1 MQWLA
6 NISIRRPVF
15 ASVLMLVVIVFGLLS
30 YSKLGVDQFPNVD
43 IPIAVVTTRLEGAA
57 PEEVETDVTD
67 KIESAVN
74 TISGIDELRSI
85 SSEGVSTVIVS
96 FKLEKDSDVGVQEVR
111 DKVDQAMKNLPRGI
125 DAPVVSRIDT
135 GSGAVLLVAVRG
147 KGDIREVTEIADKR
161 VRRQIESIYG
171 VGQVELLGGLGRQVN
186 VWLKPSEMKG
196 LGITAAEVKRAI
208 AMQNLSTP
216 GGVIESGPSRIT
228 LRVEGRVRSV
238 EELARVVVKETPGR
252 SIRLEDVA
260 KIDDGRQ
267 EEQTYASLDGERTV
281 ILSIRK
287 QSGQNTVAVVDAV
300 TKKLSQIE
308 KNLPAGTSLE
318 VVRDN
323 SGVIRTGTEA
333 VKEHLL
339 IGAIL
344 ASLVVLFFLGNF
356 RSTIIAAIAI
366 PVSVIGTFGVMYL
379 AGYTLNFLTL
389 LALALAVGI
398 VIDDAIVVLENIVRH
413 IDELG
418 MKPFPAAVAATK
430 EIGPAVLATTLSLM
444 AVFVPVAFMSG
455 IVGRFLASFGL
466 TMAFSIGVS
475 MFVSF
480 TLTPMLAARLIRKGS
495 HDAND
500 VVSRVLRGFVNAF
513 YRPIERVYMRLL
525 AAAMRKRWVVV
536 LLCFGTLGSC
546 VPIAKRVPGG
556 FLPEDDQAQFEINVR
571 GPEGQS
577 LHATRLFVERMANDV
592 KATPGVG
599 HVLVTVGEGD
609 AHASNVAK
617 IYALLTDP
625 NDRELSQF
633 QIMDRVRAD
642 VIAKAPPTYRIT
654 SGEVAAF
661 STGGQSNANVQ
672 MAITGPDIDM
682 LERFATHITEG
693 LKKDPN
699 ALDVDNSLVLG
710 KPELKVHILRDR
722 AAELGVRVSDIA
734 DTLQVLVGGQK
745 VSTYAEGGEDYD
757 VRLRA
762 DSRYRGDAESLA
774 LVTVPSTKHGN
785 VALSNLVKL
794 EPASGPA
801 EINRLGRQRQVTILA
816 NAKSGADSKV
826 MQAITDLAKAE
837 NMPAAYT
844 IQGVGRSKESG
855 TLALNFLIVLG
866 MSFVLMYLVLAAQFD
881 SWLHPITILVS
892 LPLTVPFALLSLL
905 IFHQTLNIFSGL
917 GLIVLFGVVKKN
929 SILQIDHTNH
939 LRKQGKPRLEAIL
952 EANRDRLRP
961 ILMTTLAF
969 VAGMIPLMTAKG
981 IGAGKDHTTGAVIL
995 GGQSLSLL
1003 LTLLAVP
1010 VVYSLFDD
1018 VSLWVAKRWR
1028 GASEVDL
1035 GEADIGMVEAA
1046 AEE

>member
-15 ASVLMLVVIVFGLLS
+15 ASVLMLVLIVFGMLS
-30 YSKLGVDQFPNVD
+30 YSRLGVDQFPNVD
-43 IPIAVVTTRLEGAA
+43 IPIVVITTRLDGAA
-57 PEEVETDVTD
+57 PEEIETDVSD

-74 TISGIDELRSI
+74 TISGIDELRSV
-85 SSEGVSTVIVS
+85 SSEGISTVIVS
-96 FKLEKDSDVGVQEVR
+96 FKLEKNSDVGAQEVR
-111 DKVDQAMKNLPRGI
+111 DKVDQAMKDLPRGI
-125 DAPVVSRIDT
+125 DPPIVSRIDT
-135 GSGAVLLVAVRG
+135 GAGAVLLVAVHG
-147 KGDIREVTEIADKR
+147 KGGIREVTEMADKR
-161 VRRQIESIYG
+161 VRRQIESIFG
-171 VGQVELLGGLGRQVN
+171 VGQVDIIGGLGRQVN
-186 VWLKPSEMKG
+186 VWLKPVEMRSY
-196 LGITAAEVKRAI
+196 GITSSDVQRAI
-208 AMQNLSTP
+208 SMQNLSTP
-216 GGVIESGPSRIT
+216 GGVVESGPSRIT
-228 LRVEGRVRSV
+228 LRVEGRVQSV
-238 EELARVVVKETPGR
+238 ADLARVVVKETSSR

-260 KIDDGRQ
+260 RIEDGTQ
-267 EEQTYASLDGERTV
+267 EEQTYASLDSERTV
-281 ILSIRK
+281 VLSIKK
-287 QSGQNTVAVVDAV
+287 QSGQNTLEVVDAV
-300 TKKLSQIE
+300 TEKLTQIQ
-308 KNLPAGTSLE
+308 KTLPEGSSLE

-339 IGAIL
+339 IGSLL
-344 ASLVVLFFLGNF
+344 ASLVVLLFLGNF

-413 IDELG
+413 IDELD

-466 TMAFSIGVS
+466 TMAFAIGVS

-480 TLTPMLAARLIRKGS
+480 TLTPMLAARLIRKGA
-495 HDAND
+495 HDGKD
-500 VVSRVLRGFVNAF
+500 TVSRILGSFVNVF
-513 YRPIERVYMRLL
+513 YRPIERIYMKMLG
-525 AAAMRKRWVVV
+525 AAMRHRWVVV
-536 LLCFGTLGSC
+536 LACVGALGSC
-546 VPIAKRVPGG
+546 GPIASRVPGG

-577 LHATRLFVERMANDV
+577 LQATRLFVERMAADV
-592 KATPGVG
+592 KRVDGVA
-599 HVLVTVGEGD
+599 HTLVTVGEGD
-609 AHASNVAK
+609 AHSSNIGK
-617 IYALLTDP
+617 IYALLSDP
-625 NDRELSQF
+625 KDRAASQF
-633 QIMDRVRAD
+633 QIMDQVRAEI
-642 VIAKAPPTYRIT
+642 IAKAPASYRIT

-661 STGGQSNANVQ
+661 SNGGQSNANVQ
-672 MAITGPDIDM
+672 MAITGPDIDA
-682 LERFATHITEG
+682 LARYATHITDK
-693 LKKDPN
+693 LKQDPN

-710 KPELKVHILRDR
+710 KPEIKVRILRDR

-734 DTLQVLVGGQK
+734 TTLQVVIGGQK
-745 VSTYAEGGEDYD
+745 VSTYAEGGEEYD

-762 DSRYRGDAESLA
+762 DARYRADADSLA
-774 LVTVPSTKHGN
+774 LVTVPSTKNGA

-794 EPASGPA
+794 ENATGPS
-801 EINRLGRQRQVTILA
+801 EINRLGRQRQVTIMA
-816 NAKSGADSKV
+816 NAKAGADSKV
-826 MQAITDLAKAE
+826 MAAIQEAAKAE
-837 NMPAAYT
+837 NMPPTYT
-844 IQGVGRSKESG
+844 MQGVGRSKESG
-855 TLALNFLIVLG
+855 KLAMNFAVCLG
-866 MSFVLMYLVLAAQFD
+866 MSFVLMYLVLAAQFE

-939 LRKQGKPRLEAIL
+939 LRKLGKPRFEAIM

-969 VAGMIPLMTAKG
+969 VAGMIPLMTSKG
-981 IGAGKDHTTGAVIL
+981 IGSGKDHTTGAVIL
-995 GGQSLSLL
+995 GGQTLSLL

-1018 VSLWVAKRWR
+1018 VSLWFARRTK
-1028 GASEVDL
+1028 GSEEVDL
-1035 GEADIGMVEAA
+1035 GQAEIEAAAA

>member
-15 ASVLMLVVIVFGLLS
+15 ASVLMLVVIVFGMLG
-30 YSKLGVDQFPNVD
+30 YSRLGVDQFPNVD
-43 IPIAVVTTRLEGAA
+43 IPVVVITTRLDGAA
-57 PEEVETDVTD
+57 PEEIETDVSD

-85 SSEGVSTVIVS
+85 SSEGISTVVVS
-96 FKLEKDSDVGVQEVR
+96 FKLEKNSDVGAQEVR
-111 DKVDQAMKNLPRGI
+111 DKVDQAMKDLPRGI
-125 DAPVVSRIDT
+125 DPPIVSRIDT
-135 GSGAVLLVAVRG
+135 GAGAVLLVAVHG
-147 KGDIREVTEIADKR
+147 KGSIREVTEMADKR
-161 VRRQIESIYG
+161 VRRQIESIFG
-171 VGQVELLGGLGRQVN
+171 VGQVDIIGGLGRQVN
-186 VWLKPSEMKG
+186 VWLKPVEMRSY
-196 LGITAAEVKRAI
+196 GITSADVQRAI
-208 AMQNLSTP
+208 SMQNLSTP
-216 GGVIESGPSRIT
+216 GGVVESGPSRIT
-228 LRVEGRVRSV
+228 LRVEGRVQSV
-238 EELARVVVKETPGR
+238 ADLARVVVKETQGR

-260 KIDDGRQ
+260 RIEDGTQ
-267 EEQTYASLDGERTV
+267 EEQTYASLDNDRTV
-281 ILSIRK
+281 VLSIKK
-287 QSGQNTVAVVDAV
+287 QSGQNTLEVVDAV
-300 TKKLSQIE
+300 TQKLTQIQ
-308 KNLPAGTSLE
+308 KTLPEGSTLE

-339 IGAIL
+339 IGSLL
-344 ASLVVLFFLGNF
+344 ASLVVLLFLGNF

-366 PVSVIGTFGVMYL
+366 PVSVVGTFGVMYL

-413 IDELG
+413 IDELD

-480 TLTPMLAARLIRKGS
+480 TLTPMLAARLIRKGA
-495 HDAND
+495 HDGKD
-500 VVSRVLRGFVNAF
+500 TISRILGSFVNVF
-513 YRPIERVYMRLL
+513 YRPIERVYMKLL
-525 AAAMRKRWVVV
+525 GGAMRHRWVVV
-536 LLCFGTLGSC
+536 LACVGALGSC
-546 VPIAKRVPGG
+546 GPIASRVPGG

-577 LHATRLFVERMANDV
+577 LQATRLFVERMASDV
-592 KATPGVG
+592 KRVDGVA
-599 HVLVTVGEGD
+599 HTLVTVGEGD
-609 AHASNVAK
+609 AHSSNIGK
-617 IYALLTDP
+617 IYALLSDP
-625 NDRELSQF
+625 KDRAASQF
-633 QIMDRVRAD
+633 QIMDQVRAEI
-642 VIAKAPPTYRIT
+642 IAKAPPSYRIT

-661 STGGQSNANVQ
+661 SNGGQSNANVQ
-672 MAITGPDIDM
+672 VAITGPDIDA
-682 LERFATHITEG
+682 LARYATHITDK
-693 LKKDPN
+693 LKQDPN

-710 KPELKVHILRDR
+710 KPELKVRILRDR

-734 DTLQVLVGGQK
+734 STLQLVIGGQK
-745 VSTYAEGGEDYD
+745 VSTYAEGGEEYD

-762 DSRYRGDAESLA
+762 DARYRADADSLA
-774 LVTVPSTKHGN
+774 LVTVPSTKNGA

-794 EPASGPA
+794 ENATGPS
-801 EINRLGRQRQVTILA
+801 EINRLGRQRQVTIMA
-816 NAKSGADSKV
+816 NAKAGADSKV
-826 MQAITDLAKAE
+826 MAAIQEAAKAE
-837 NMPAAYT
+837 NMPPSYT
-844 IQGVGRSKESG
+844 VQGVGRSKESG
-855 TLALNFLIVLG
+855 KLAMNFAVCLG
-866 MSFVLMYLVLAAQFD
+866 MSFVLMYLVLAAQFE

-939 LRKQGKPRLEAIL
+939 LRKLGKPRFEAIM

-969 VAGMIPLMTAKG
+969 VAGMIPLMTSKG

-995 GGQSLSLL
+995 GGQTLSLL

-1018 VSLWVAKRWR
+1018 VSLWFARRTK
-1028 GASEVDL
+1028 GSEEVDL
-1035 GEADIGMVEAA
+1035 GQADVEAA
-1046 AEE
+1046 AAAEE

>member
-15 ASVLMLVVIVFGLLS
+15 ASVLMLVLIVFGILG
-30 YSKLGVDQFPNVD
+30 YSRLGVDQFPNVD
-43 IPIAVVTTRLEGAA
+43 IPIVVITTRLEGAA
-57 PEEVETDVTD
+57 PEEIETDVSD

-74 TISGIDELRSI
+74 TISGIDELRSV
-85 SSEGVSTVIVS
+85 SSEGISTVIVS
-96 FKLEKDSDVGVQEVR
+96 FKLEKNSDVGAQEVR
-111 DKVDQAMKNLPRGI
+111 DKVDQAMKDLPRGI
-125 DAPVVSRIDT
+125 DPPIVSRIDT
-135 GSGAVLLVAVRG
+135 GAGAVLLVAVHG
-147 KGDIREVTEIADKR
+147 KGNIREVTEMADKR
-161 VRRQIESIYG
+161 VRRQIESIFG
-171 VGQVELLGGLGRQVN
+171 VGQVDIVGGLGRQVN
-186 VWLKPSEMKG
+186 VWLKPVEMRSY
-196 LGITAAEVKRAI
+196 GITSADVQRAI
-208 AMQNLSTP
+208 SMQNLSTP
-216 GGVIESGPSRIT
+216 GGVVESGPSRIT
-228 LRVEGRVRSV
+228 LRVEGRVQSV
-238 EELARVVVKETPGR
+238 ADLARVVVKETEGR

-260 KIDDGRQ
+260 RIEDGTQ
-267 EEQTYASLDGERTV
+267 EEQTYASLDNERTV
-281 ILSIRK
+281 VLSIKK
-287 QSGQNTVAVVDAV
+287 QSGQNTLEVVDAV
-300 TKKLSQIE
+300 TQKLTQIE
-308 KNLPAGTSLE
+308 KTLPEGSSLE

-323 SGVIRTGTEA
+323 SGVVRTGTEA
-333 VKEHLL
+333 VKEHLI
-339 IGAIL
+339 IGSLL
-344 ASLVVLFFLGNF
+344 ASLVVLLFLGNF

-466 TMAFSIGVS
+466 TMAFAIGVS

-480 TLTPMLAARLIRKGS
+480 TLTPMLAARLIRKGA
-495 HDAND
+495 HDGKD
-500 VVSRVLRGFVNAF
+500 MVSRILGSFVNVF
-513 YRPIERVYMRLL
+513 YRPIERIYMKLL
-525 AAAMRKRWVVV
+525 GAAMRHRWVVV
-536 LLCFGTLGSC
+536 LACFATLGSC
-546 VPIAKRVPGG
+546 APIASRVPGG
-556 FLPEDDQAQFEINVR
+556 FLPEDDQAQFEINIR

-577 LHATRLFVERMANDV
+577 LQATRLFVERMASDV
-592 KATPGVG
+592 KRVDGVA
-599 HVLVTVGEGD
+599 HTLVTVGEGD
-609 AHASNVAK
+609 AHSSNIGK
-617 IYALLTDP
+617 IYALLSDP
-625 NDRELSQF
+625 KDRAASQF
-633 QIMDRVRAD
+633 QIMDQVRAEI
-642 VIAKAPPTYRIT
+642 IAKAPPTYRIT

-661 STGGQSNANVQ
+661 SNGGQSNANVQ
-672 MAITGPDIDM
+672 MAITGPDIDA
-682 LERFATHITEG
+682 LARYATHITDK

-710 KPELKVHILRDR
+710 KPELKVRILRDR

-734 DTLQVLVGGQK
+734 STLQVVIGGQK
-745 VSTYAEGGEDYD
+745 VSTYAEGGEEYD

-762 DSRYRGDAESLA
+762 DARYRADADSLA
-774 LVTVPSTKHGN
+774 LVTVPSTKNGA

-794 EPASGPA
+794 ESATGPS
-801 EINRLGRQRQVTILA
+801 EINRLGRQRQVTIMA
-816 NAKSGADSKV
+816 NAKAGADSKV
-826 MQAITDLAKAE
+826 MAAIQEAAKAE
-837 NMPAAYT
+837 NMPPSYT
-844 IQGVGRSKESG
+844 MQGVGRSKESG
-855 TLALNFLIVLG
+855 KLAMNFAVCLG
-866 MSFVLMYLVLAAQFD
+866 MSFVLMYLVLAAQFE

-939 LRKQGKPRLEAIL
+939 LRKLGKPRFEAIM

-969 VAGMIPLMTAKG
+969 VAGMIPLMTSKG

-995 GGQSLSLL
+995 GGQTLSLL

-1018 VSLWVAKRWR
+1018 VSLWFARRTK
-1028 GASEVDL
+1028 GSEEVDL
-1035 GEADIGMVEAA
+1035 GQAEIEAAAA

>member
-15 ASVLMLVVIVFGLLS
+15 ASVLMLVVIVFGMLG
-30 YSKLGVDQFPNVD
+30 YSRLGVDQFPNVD
-43 IPIAVVTTRLEGAA
+43 IPVVVITTRLDGAA
-57 PEEVETDVTD
+57 PEEIETDVSD

-85 SSEGVSTVIVS
+85 SSEGISTVVVS
-96 FKLEKDSDVGVQEVR
+96 FKLEKNSDVGAQEVR
-111 DKVDQAMKNLPRGI
+111 DKVDQAMKDLPRGI
-125 DAPVVSRIDT
+125 DPPIVSRIDT
-135 GSGAVLLVAVRG
+135 GAGAVLLVAVHG
-147 KGDIREVTEIADKR
+147 KGNIREVTEMADKR
-161 VRRQIESIYG
+161 VRRQIESIFG
-171 VGQVELLGGLGRQVN
+171 VGQVDIIGGLGRQVN
-186 VWLKPSEMKG
+186 VWLKPVEMRSY
-196 LGITAAEVKRAI
+196 GITSADVQRAI
-208 AMQNLSTP
+208 SMQNLSTP
-216 GGVIESGPSRIT
+216 GGVVESGPSRIT
-228 LRVEGRVRSV
+228 LRVEGRVQSV
-238 EELARVVVKETPGR
+238 ADLARVVVKETDGR

-260 KIDDGRQ
+260 RIEDGTQ
-267 EEQTYASLDGERTV
+267 EEQTYASLDNDRTV
-281 ILSIRK
+281 VLSIKK
-287 QSGQNTVAVVDAV
+287 QSGQNTLEVVDAV
-300 TKKLSQIE
+300 TQKLAQIQ
-308 KNLPAGTSLE
+308 KTLPEGSTLE

-339 IGAIL
+339 IGSLL
-344 ASLVVLFFLGNF
+344 ASLVVLLFLGNF

-366 PVSVIGTFGVMYL
+366 PVSVVGTFGVMYL

-413 IDELG
+413 IDELD

-480 TLTPMLAARLIRKGS
+480 TLTPMLAARLIRKGA
-495 HDAND
+495 HDGKD
-500 VVSRVLRGFVNAF
+500 TVSRILGSFVNVF
-513 YRPIERVYMRLL
+513 YRPIERVYMKLL
-525 AAAMRKRWVVV
+525 GGAMRHRWVVV
-536 LLCFGTLGSC
+536 LACVGALGSC
-546 VPIAKRVPGG
+546 GPIASRVPGG

-577 LHATRLFVERMANDV
+577 LQATRLFVERMATDV
-592 KATPGVG
+592 KRVDGVA
-599 HVLVTVGEGD
+599 HTLVTVGEGD
-609 AHASNVAK
+609 AHSSNIGK
-617 IYALLTDP
+617 IYALLSDP
-625 NDRELSQF
+625 KDRAASQF
-633 QIMDRVRAD
+633 QIMDQVRTEI
-642 VIAKAPPTYRIT
+642 IAKAPPSYRIT

-661 STGGQSNANVQ
+661 SNGGQSNANVQ
-672 MAITGPDIDM
+672 VAITGPDIDA
-682 LERFATHITEG
+682 LARYATHITDK
-693 LKKDPN
+693 LKQDPN

-710 KPELKVHILRDR
+710 KPELKVRILRDR

-734 DTLQVLVGGQK
+734 STLQVVIGGQK
-745 VSTYAEGGEDYD
+745 VSTYAEGGEEYD

-762 DSRYRGDAESLA
+762 DARYRADADSLA
-774 LVTVPSTKHGN
+774 LVTVPSSKNGA

-794 EPASGPA
+794 ENATGPS
-801 EINRLGRQRQVTILA
+801 EINRLGRQRQVTIMA
-816 NAKSGADSKV
+816 NAKAGADSKV
-826 MQAITDLAKAE
+826 MAAIQEAAKAE
-837 NMPAAYT
+837 NMPPTYT

-855 TLALNFLIVLG
+855 KLAMNFAVCLG
-866 MSFVLMYLVLAAQFD
+866 MSFVLMYLVLAAQFE

-939 LRKQGKPRLEAIL
+939 LRKLGKPRFEAIM

-969 VAGMIPLMTAKG
+969 VAGMIPLMTSKG

-995 GGQSLSLL
+995 GGQTLSLL

-1018 VSLWVAKRWR
+1018 VSLWFARRTK
-1028 GASEVDL
+1028 GSEEVDL
-1035 GEADIGMVEAA
+1035 GQAEIEAAAA